1 MTITK
6 DKIKYQPT
14 NEVPAFVY
22 EFIDT
27 IVKIKNLDKVLEVC
41 FPKKMSDI
49 YVVTEEDDVELAET
63 IMKKFAAWE
72 SSYKVFPEL
81 HIINKNEK
89 FYIPDG
95 ANSI

>member
-1 MTITK
+1 MPMTKEKVKNEPI
-6 DKIKYQPT
+6 

-27 IVKIKNLDKVLEVC
+27 IIKIKNLDKVLEVC

-49 YVVTEEDDVELAET
+49 YVVTEEDDVELAEK

-95 ANSI
+95 ANCI